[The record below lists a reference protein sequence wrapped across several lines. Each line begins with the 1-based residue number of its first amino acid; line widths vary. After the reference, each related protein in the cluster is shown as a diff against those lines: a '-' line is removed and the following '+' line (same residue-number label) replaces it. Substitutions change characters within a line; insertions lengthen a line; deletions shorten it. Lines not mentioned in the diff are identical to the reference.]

1 MAAKRTIPP
10 EEPSRDMARATAERN
25 TVKVYLQ
32 SVLSRGG
39 TILALDHAGHDSVV
53 TPEEGS
59 EGLPRPHQPKPKNG
73 EVPPPLLS
81 KLFTSALLSVSGFA
95 EKIKAEARVPLSPSL
110 IIFDCPCRNIYS
122 LSYMY
127 MYQWFCYKEL
137 WWVLGLI
144 LWKIIPVLN
153 QWENEPKIENAWAF
167 MKPDSHRLQNS
178 VLQYTKIKM

>member
-1 MAAKRTIPP
+1 
-10 EEPSRDMARATAERN
+10 
-25 TVKVYLQ
+25 
-32 SVLSRGG
+32 
-39 TILALDHAGHDSVV
+39 
-53 TPEEGS
+53 
-59 EGLPRPHQPKPKNG
+59 
-73 EVPPPLLS
+73 
-81 KLFTSALLSVSGFA
+81 
-95 EKIKAEARVPLSPSL
+95 
-110 IIFDCPCRNIYS
+110 
-122 LSYMY
+122 MY